1 MEWLVKLM
9 VTLVVVFEVD
19 VFRTQ
24 TWSHGV
30 SNCAFVRTIPETS
43 SEYEGK
49 SNEDWLL
56 WKSGVSGILGFGVKG
71 EVREWTVMKE
81 ENYHFTTWRF
91 CLPLPSVTPS

>member
-1 MEWLVKLM
+1 M
-9 VTLVVVFEVD
+9 VILVVVFEVD

-24 TWSHGV
+24 TCKHVVV
-30 SNCAFVRTIPETS
+30 SNCALVRTIPETG
-43 SEYEGK
+43 SESKVKSYEG
-49 SNEDWLL
+49 WLF
-56 WKSGVSGILGFGVKG
+56 WRSGVSGILGLGVKG